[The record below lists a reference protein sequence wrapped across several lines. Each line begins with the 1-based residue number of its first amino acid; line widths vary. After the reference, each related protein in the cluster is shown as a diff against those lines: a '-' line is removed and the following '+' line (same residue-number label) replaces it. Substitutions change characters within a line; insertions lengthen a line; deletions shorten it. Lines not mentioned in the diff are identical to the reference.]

1 MSIDKTSG
9 EEKQKDMYNM
19 YIYMHNFIMYHIDES
34 SCFDIHGW
42 PLSPQKVKPMG
53 DSLAAG
59 TPRRKG
65 MGAKTLGKMNSVQHL
80 FHGAMVFVGDNGE
93 NCELKQGSTWI

>member
-1 MSIDKTSG
+1 
-9 EEKQKDMYNM
+9 
-19 YIYMHNFIMYHIDES
+19 MHNFITYHIDES

-42 PLSPQKVKPMG
+42 PLSPQKVKPTG

-65 MGAKTLGKMNSVQHL
+65 MGMVQWFL
-80 FHGAMVFVGDNGE
+80 LETMEKVV
-93 NCELKQGSTWI
+93 S